1 MANKLREC
9 LIAWEKEKGSGKWSV
24 LAFDGVI
31 REGHQGAVQVTSYPV
46 DSGFMVSDHA
56 IRQNRIIE
64 INSITS
70 NFSMSVA
77 TSRKSFA
84 ETFNE
89 LMTVVSAAQV
99 GAPVYDLGQVGDGV
113 FENDKGAID
122 NTYAQ
127 ATKYG
132 RTAYDNDSLNITIPY
147 TSITLGTITNPLLTA
162 LGGQVSLEKVDETL
176 EIIDKLNATGQ
187 LVHLVTMRG
196 VRPNCVIR
204 QYAADN
210 DVSNAYSLPCTLVFE
225 QLNVIDVPR
234 SEIQV
239 ATKDSD
245 GVAAAEVQ
253 TSVRT
258 TNEGTQT
265 YVNYS
270 RSAKSQV
277 LAADT
282 PIKLTEGTQTYVN
295 YSRSAKS
302 QVLAADT
309 PIKLT
314 EEFTRKNH
322 KEVPFST
329 KFATRFVH
337 DGIEYTLG
345 KVRYNYL
352 MGCWVTALQW
362 RVNGVYKT
370 VASMP
375 LVAGV
380 DLVQQY
386 HCGLPSLV
394 AVNVLERGR
403 DPEGS
408 DSLRLYIIEDFQSL
422 SRS

>member
-9 LIAWEKEKGSGKWSV
+9 LIAWEEEKGSGKWSV

-89 LMTVVSAAQV
+89 LMTIVSATQV

-113 FENDKGAID
+113 FENDKGTID

-132 RTAYDNDSLNITIPY
+132 RTAYDNDSLSIKVPF

-176 EIIDKLNATGQ
+176 EIIDRLNATGQ

-204 QYAADN
+204 QYASDN
-210 DVSNAYSLPCTLVFE
+210 DVSNAYSLPCALVFE

-239 ATKDSD
+239 ATNDSD
-245 GVAAAEVQ
+245 GIVAAEGQ
-253 TSVRT
+253 TNVRKV
-258 TNEGTQT
+258 NEGTQT
-265 YVNYS
+265 YANYS
-270 RSAKSQV
+270 RSAKGQV
-277 LAADT
+277 LVADT
-282 PIKLTEGTQTYVN
+282 PIE
-295 YSRSAKS
+295 
-302 QVLAADT
+302 
-309 PIKLT
+309 LT
-314 EEFTRKNH
+314 EEFTSKNH

-329 KFATRFVH
+329 KFDTRFVH

-345 KVRYNYL
+345 RVRYNHL
-352 MGCWVTALQW
+352 MGCWVSALQW
-362 RVNGVYKT
+362 RVDGAYKT
-370 VASMP
+370 VTSLP

-394 AVNVLERGR
+394 AVNILERGQ

-422 SRS
+422 FRS

>member
-253 TSVRT
+253 TSVRK
-258 TNEGTQT
+258 TN
-265 YVNYS
+265 
-270 RSAKSQV
+270 
-277 LAADT
+277 
-282 PIKLTEGTQTYVN
+282 EGTQTYVN

>member
-89 LMTVVSAAQV
+89 LMTIVSATQV
-99 GAPVYDLGQVGDGV
+99 GAPVYDLGQVGNGV
-113 FENDKGAID
+113 LENEKGAID

-132 RTAYDNDSLNITIPY
+132 RTAYDNDSLSIKIPY

-204 QYAADN
+204 QYASDN
-210 DVSNAYSLPCTLVFE
+210 DVSNAYSLPCALVFE

-245 GVAAAEVQ
+245 GTAAAEVQ
-253 TSVRT
+253 TSVRKV
-258 TNEGTQT
+258 NEGTQT
-265 YVNYS
+265 YANYS
-270 RSAKSQV
+270 RNAKSQV
-277 LAADT
+277 LVADT
-282 PIKLTEGTQTYVN
+282 PIE
-295 YSRSAKS
+295 
-302 QVLAADT
+302 
-309 PIKLT
+309 LT
-314 EEFTRKNH
+314 EEFTSKSH

-329 KFATRFVH
+329 KFDTRFVH
-337 DGIEYTLG
+337 NGIEYTLG
-345 KVRYNYL
+345 RVRYNHL
-352 MGCWVTALQW
+352 MGCWVTMLQW
-362 RVNGVYKT
+362 RVDGVYKT
-370 VASMP
+370 VTSLP

-394 AVNVLERGR
+394 AVNILERGQ

-422 SRS
+422 FRN